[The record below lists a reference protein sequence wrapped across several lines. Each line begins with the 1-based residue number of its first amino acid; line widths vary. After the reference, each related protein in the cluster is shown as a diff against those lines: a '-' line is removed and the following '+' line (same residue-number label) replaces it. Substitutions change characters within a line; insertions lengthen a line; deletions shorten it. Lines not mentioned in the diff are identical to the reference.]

1 MAPLIVTALVGIG
14 VKIAT
19 DLLMAGAKDVM
30 RPSASVTSF
39 ASTLD
44 KARSATA
51 GAAAGLAGTKLSALD
66 AGFGDRSRVLAAEL
80 AGSPP
85 AAGRAY
91 GVASYRQFQD
101 IPQVI

>member
-1 MAPLIVTALVGIG
+1 
-14 VKIAT
+14 
-19 DLLMAGAKDVM
+19 MAGAKEVM
-30 RPSASVTSF
+30 RPSAPAPSF

-51 GAAAGLAGTKLSALD
+51 GAAAGAAGTKPSALD

-85 AAGRAY
+85 AAGRGY
-91 GVASYRQFQD
+91 GVASYRRFEE
-101 IPQVI
+101 IPQAI